1 MKKLS
6 LLLISFIFISKVAY
20 ASTYNSDPEIFIKEL
35 VSDAINK
42 LSEKGMYFFD
52 YGNAFLLEASRAK
65 ADILDANGNF
75 KYPSYVQDIMGPM
88 CFDYGFGP
96 FRWVCASN
104 KAYDLASLIDD
115 VRLKTSYSF
124 KEKIFKFYTKKQKNL
139 DIKKFKNDFEILS
152 VLRNLKIIGI
162 FTRLALRDR
171 KKNYLRFIPYT
182 WQLINMRIDQ
192 NRTFIDL
199 KNLLSQNF
207 KKIK

>member
-1 MKKLS
+1 MIKNKKLC
-6 LLLISFIFISKVAY
+6 IID
-20 ASTYNSDPEIFIKEL
+20 NQ
-35 VSDAINK
+35 DAV
-42 LSEKGMYFFD
+42 F
-52 YGNAFLLEASRAK
+52 GN
-65 ADILDANGNF
+65 
-75 KYPSYVQDIMGPM
+75 M
-88 CFDYGFGP
+88 
-96 FRWVCASN
+96 
-104 KAYDLASLIDD
+104 AYDLASLIDD

-124 KEKIFKFYTKKQKNL
+124 KEKIFKFYIKKQKNL

-207 KKIK
+207 KEIK

>member
-1 MKKLS
+1 MKNNFSKLKKKKFCKNFKK
-6 LLLISFIFISKVAY
+6 I
-20 ASTYNSDPEIFIKEL
+20 IKEL
-35 VSDAINK
+35 TFKLKLKDNIFVHRDFHVSNLMSVKNQIGLIDSQDALI
-42 LSEKGMYFFD
+42 G
-52 YGNAFLLEASRAK
+52 
-65 ADILDANGNF
+65 
-75 KYPSYVQDIMGPM
+75 
-88 CFDYGFGP
+88 
-96 FRWVCASN
+96 N